1 MGRSYLPTSG
11 EETCFAQLRDDIVDC
26 FGGQVVVIFVVE
38 AHHRRELACPQ
49 ALDLLIAE
57 EEVWRYLVGLLHT
70 DRLLQA
76 IHDLDGASKHA
87 AEVCAD
93 VETMLADRLEVK
105 ERIEGRDAFDVTWV
119 ELQRHSHLAH
129 RLGCEVAELV
139 LRQVQRG
146 HDGRPRLWVLRGELF
161 DLFEHMSRQSAHLS
175 QSPSTVSAVPMMATM
190 SARKWFRAMR
200 SSACKL
206 TNDAERN
213 FTRLGLCVPSLAM

>member
-57 EEVWRYLVGLLHT
+57 EEVWRYLVGLRHT

-76 IHDLDGASKHA
+76 IHDLVGASKHA

-93 VETMLADRLEVK
+93 VETMLADRLQAK
-105 ERIEGRDAFDVTWV
+105 ERIEGRGDLAVTWG
-119 ELQRHSHLAH
+119 ELQRPSHLAH
-129 RLGCEVAELV
+129 RPGTVGAE
-139 LRQVQRG
+139 
-146 HDGRPRLWVLRGELF
+146 P
-161 DLFEHMSRQSAHLS
+161 
-175 QSPSTVSAVPMMATM
+175 
-190 SARKWFRAMR
+190 
-200 SSACKL
+200 
-206 TNDAERN
+206 
-213 FTRLGLCVPSLAM
+213 